1 MGPESNT
8 NERIVLQAARWHA
21 RLAAHDCTVEERAEF
36 ERWRQRDPAHA
47 EVYAATEAL
56 SAALGHAAS
65 IDDRLHAMADEAFAM
80 GANDV
85 AQGDCVG
92 TAGRRGAHAKV
103 LDGAVSSTG
112 VAHWPQRRWYVPAAL
127 AASVLV
133 AFVALRL
140 AQLADPAA
148 LPAVAFAAPAESRRD
163 VTLSDGSIV
172 HLDVG
177 SQISV
182 RMSADERDIVL
193 VDGRALFDVAH
204 DTSRP
209 FTVAAG
215 RSRTTAL
222 GTRFQVQRSAQRV
235 LVTLAEGSVAV
246 TGDASPAAPWREK
259 LIPGEQISLT
269 TDARRGA
276 KRAVD
281 AQMVTSW
288 SRGRLVF
295 RSTPLVE
302 ALEEVNRY
310 ADRKIRL
317 GDPQLAQMPVGGN
330 FIAGETELIVSAFA
344 AALPLRVVDGGAGE
358 IILFRRY
365 PAEVP

>member
-36 ERWRQRDPAHA
+36 ARWRQRDPAHA

-182 RMSADERDIVL
+182 RMSAGERDIVL

-209 FTVAAG
+209 
-215 RSRTTAL
+215 SRWRRPLAHHRARHAL
-222 GTRFQVQRSAQRV
+222 PGSA
-235 LVTLAEGSVAV
+235 L
-246 TGDASPAAPWREK
+246 SPASAR
-259 LIPGEQISLT
+259 
-269 TDARRGA
+269 DARRRLGGRYGRRRPPRPGA
-276 KRAVD
+276 KSSFPA
-281 AQMVTSW
+281 
-288 SRGRLVF
+288 SR
-295 RSTPLVE
+295 
-302 ALEEVNRY
+302 
-310 ADRKIRL
+310 
-317 GDPQLAQMPVGGN
+317 
-330 FIAGETELIVSAFA
+330 SASPPMRDVA
-344 AALPLRVVDGGAGE
+344 PSAP
-358 IILFRRY
+358 
-365 PAEVP
+365 